1 MSSLD
6 GDYFVCANLLPK
18 QGRKEFS
25 SAKISPGEACRY
37 KHLEMRIGLRKVELH
52 PNTHV
57 RFFFSAKGKLM
68 LELELHNGWYCP
80 Y

>member
-6 GDYFVCANLLPK
+6 GDYFVCANQLPR
-18 QGRKEFS
+18 QRRNAFS
-25 SAKISPGEACRY
+25 SAKISPGETCRY
-37 KHLEMRIGLRKVELH
+37 KHLEIGIGLRKVELH
-52 PNTHV
+52 PNTRV

-68 LELELHNGWYCP
+68 VESHNGWYCP